1 MAVWFLFVFAMG
13 LAVGWT
19 LGAGYYTLKV
29 REALGLG
36 EDIKVLGYLNTKII
50 KRRIDANK

>member
-13 LAVGWT
+13 LAVGWS

-29 REALGLG
+29 REAFGLG
-36 EDIKVLGYLNTKII
+36 AEVKVLGYLNTKIT